1 MKAIMFAVCL
11 ALTAAACASEKSGE
25 IQSQNGTAAA
35 AIIQIRPPEM
45 RDVIGDLGDNKAQFI
60 DVRTPQEFSAGH
72 AKNAVNMPL
81 DDLEKT
87 LSGLDAEKPTYDICQ
102 TGRRSQTAAE
112 LLQQSGFTKIY
123 NVGGGTAA
131 LHESGRPMHSP
142 MNATAQKRAGCLGYA
157 AICAAILFM
166 KAPQAWGQ
174 CGLAPDAH
182 RPAAVEFTLKTF

>member
-11 ALTAAACASEKSGE
+11 ALTAVACASEKSAE
-25 IQSQNGTAAA
+25 IQSQNGTTAA

-87 LSGLDAEKPTYDICQ
+87 LSGLDAEKPTYVICQ
-102 TGRRSQTAAE
+102 TGRRSQKAAE
-112 LLQQSGFTKIY
+112 LLQRSGFTKIY

-131 LHESGRPMHSP
+131 WRESGMPM
-142 MNATAQKRAGCLGYA
+142 
-157 AICAAILFM
+157 
-166 KAPQAWGQ
+166 
-174 CGLAPDAH
+174 
-182 RPAAVEFTLKTF
+182 E

>member
-11 ALTAAACASEKSGE
+11 ALTAAACASEKSAE

-87 LSGLDAEKPTYDICQ
+87 LSGLDAEKPTYVICQ
-102 TGRRSQTAAE
+102 TGRRSQKAAE
-112 LLQQSGFTKIY
+112 LLQRSGFTKIY

-131 LHESGRPMHSP
+131 WRNSGMPM
-142 MNATAQKRAGCLGYA
+142 
-157 AICAAILFM
+157 
-166 KAPQAWGQ
+166 
-174 CGLAPDAH
+174 
-182 RPAAVEFTLKTF
+182 E